1 MLNYLLRIFFN
12 LFKMNKRRLKKNFL
26 YFVSLFS
33 LCFMIFHIGYDIIE
47 LTKKIEIS
55 TKPSSFSSFSV
66 TQRESTRVIKKL
78 NREKMYNDPF
88 QNDIYNQYK
97 SIQFSYSNKNHK
109 INEPY
114 EKVRQAKSFY
124 LIAEYTKFY
133 RKEKF
138 CNRRLDYRSLQM
150 ETSFLKQAL
159 IGNNQTG
166 MMYRLLDNC
175 LYKNCFF
182 TCNRQRFEEADA
194 LLFHETDL
202 THNLKEL
209 INNGDTTELAKEK
222 ILNFKQNPSQLLIL
236 WNDEPRPVPDYY
248 NDIEFNWTISFH
260 ASSEASYCAYGCYK
274 KLDAS
279 LSEQHFKQFVKEE
292 FKKRKNQCVWF
303 VSNCG
308 AKFRIN
314 YAIEFADNFPLFVH
328 GKCNEMLKKIG
339 SKHMKF
345 NDAKCN
351 RNGKCED
358 ESLLF
363 NKFYLSF
370 ENHNCSDY
378 ITEKFWRSLS
388 KNLIPIVAVPN
399 KEYYEKVAPPHS
411 FIHMSDFNY
420 DFKKLAHHLTI
431 ISTNLDLYE
440 KYMQWKKD
448 YKALFTSNDLE
459 PIRFCE
465 LCHRLNNDFSSTH
478 YHQIGDWFNQQC
490 L

>member
-1 MLNYLLRIFFN
+1 MLGNFFKVLLN
-12 LFKMNKRRLKKNFL
+12 LFKMKRRRFKKNFVF
-26 YFVSLFS
+26 FVSLFS
-33 LCFMIFHIGYDIIE
+33 LFFMIIHIVYDITE
-47 LTKKIEIS
+47 LPNKIETS
-55 TKPSSFSSFSV
+55 SKTSSFSFLSA
-66 TQRESTRVIKKL
+66 TRHNSTRKSKKL
-78 NREKMYNDPF
+78 NREKMYNDQF
-88 QNDIYNQYK
+88 QNDIYHRYK
-97 SIQFSYSNKNHK
+97 SIQFSYSNKSHK
-109 INEPY
+109 INEPF
-114 EKVRQAKSFY
+114 EKVRQVKSFY

-138 CNRRLDYRSLQM
+138 CNRRLDYRSLQV
-150 ETSFLKQAL
+150 ETNALKQAL
-159 IGNNQTG
+159 AGNNQTG
-166 MMYRLLDNC
+166 MMYRILDNC

-182 TCNRQRFEEADA
+182 TCNRDRFDEADA

-202 THNLKEL
+202 TQNLKEL
-209 INNGDTTELAKEK
+209 IHNGDTVELAKQK
-222 ILNFKQNPSQLLIL
+222 VLDFKRNPSQLLIL
-236 WNDEPRPVPDYY
+236 WNDEPRPVPSYY
-248 NDIEFNWTISFH
+248 NDIEFNWTVSFH

-274 KLDAS
+274 KLDTS

-292 FKKRKNQCVWF
+292 FKKRHNQCVWF

-308 AKFRIN
+308 AKYRIQL
-314 YAIEFADNFPLFVH
+314 AIQFANSFPLLVH
-328 GKCNEMLKKIG
+328 GKCNEMLKKVG

-345 NDAKCN
+345 NDVKCN

-388 KNLIPIVAVPN
+388 KNLIPIVSVPN
-399 KEYYEKVAPPHS
+399 KEYYEKIAPPNS

-420 DFKKLAHHLTI
+420 DFKMLAQHLTV
-431 ISTNLDLYE
+431 ISQNLDLYE
-440 KYMQWKKD
+440 KYLEWKQH
-448 YKALFTSNDLE
+448 YMALFTSKDLE

>member
-1 MLNYLLRIFFN
+1 
-12 LFKMNKRRLKKNFL
+12 
-26 YFVSLFS
+26 
-33 LCFMIFHIGYDIIE
+33 MIFNIGYDIIK
-47 LTKKIEIS
+47 LTKKFQITSKSSSYFTLTNSQRALVQIS
-55 TKPSSFSSFSV
+55 N
-66 TQRESTRVIKKL
+66 KL
-78 NREKMYNDPF
+78 NLEKIYNDPF
-88 QNDIYNQYK
+88 QDKLYNRYK
-97 SIQFSYSNKNHK
+97 SIQLSYSNKNHRIK
-109 INEPY
+109 DNDE
-114 EKVRQAKSFY
+114 EVRQAKSFY

-138 CNRRLDYRSLQM
+138 CNRRLNYQSM
-150 ETSFLKQAL
+150 NFETSALKQAL
-159 IGNNQTG
+159 SRNNQTG

-182 TCNRQRFEEADA
+182 TCDRDRFKEADA

-202 THNLKEL
+202 TQTLKEM
-209 INNGDTTELAKEK
+209 INNGDTADVAKEK
-222 ILNFKQNPSQLLIL
+222 IFDFEHNPSQLLIL
-236 WNDEPRPVPDYY
+236 WNDEPRPLPDYY

-260 ASSEASYCAYGCYK
+260 GSSEASYCAYGCYK
-274 KLDAS
+274 KLDARIP
-279 LSEQHFKQFVKEE
+279 EPHFKQFVKEE
-292 FKKRKNQCVWF
+292 FKKRKNQCLWF

-314 YAIEFADNFPLFVH
+314 YAIQFADYFPLLVH
-328 GKCNEMLKKIG
+328 GKCNEMLKKVN
-339 SKHMKF
+339 SKQMKF
-345 NDAKCN
+345 NDEKCN

-358 ESLLF
+358 QSLLF

-388 KNLIPIVAVPN
+388 KNLIPIVVVPN
-399 KEYYEKVAPPHS
+399 KEYYEKIAPPNS

-420 DFKKLAHHLTI
+420 DFKKLSQHLTS
-431 ISTNLDLYE
+431 ISTNLGLYE
-440 KYMQWKKD
+440 KYMEWKRD
-448 YKALFTSNDLE
+448 YMALFTSKDLE

-465 LCHRLNNDFSSTH
+465 LCYRLNNDFSSSH